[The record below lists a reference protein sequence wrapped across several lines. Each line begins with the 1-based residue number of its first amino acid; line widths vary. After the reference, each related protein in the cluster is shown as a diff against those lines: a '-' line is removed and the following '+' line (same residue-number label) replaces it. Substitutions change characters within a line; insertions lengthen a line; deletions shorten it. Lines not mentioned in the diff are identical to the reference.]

1 MERLVALATLVA
13 VTLFAA
19 ASAQAADIKVVA
31 PGVVTVSGRLNKG
44 DSIKFFVAIEKMQNA
59 TVYFESIGG
68 NASAG
73 IGIGEIIHER
83 GFHTAVLNY
92 RICVSACAIAWLGG
106 TKRFTGLG
114 SIVGFHTPY
123 IKVRTKESITYG
135 TTTIW
140 GVNTV
145 RSERGAS
152 MVRGYVT
159 GMLGLGGDAALYVTK
174 ADPIKV
180 NILTPEDGQKYGIQ
194 FERRSLSAYNPLP

>member
-1 MERLVALATLVA
+1 MIARVALILLLLT
-13 VTLFAA
+13 
-19 ASAQAADIKVVA
+19 ASAQAVDIKVVS

-44 DSIKFFVAIEKMQNA
+44 DSFKFFDAVEKMQNA

-68 NASAG
+68 NAFAG

-92 RICVSACAIAWLGG
+92 HMCVSACAIAWLGG
-106 TKRFTGLG
+106 RERFTGLG

-123 IKVRTKESITYG
+123 IKERTKERITYG
-135 TTTIW
+135 RTTIW

-145 RSERGAS
+145 RSEQGAS

-159 GMLGLGGDAALYVTK
+159 GMLGLSGDAALYVTK

-180 NILTPEDGQKYGIQ
+180 NILTPEDGRRYGIA
-194 FERRSLSAYNPLP
+194 FTRMNIPDYKPLR